1 MQPDILEELYQNY
14 YDAAYAYTLSL
25 CKNREDTEDLVADA
39 FVKALF
45 SYENETEH
53 FQYWLLLVC
62 RISGSIGCGTSTSK
76 WSFKQS
82 CRYTPRQNSPLKH
95 SRSIGSAT
103 ACCCNVSTP
112 SRRITGKRCY
122 SIITRGFPPEKSQK
136 SRSDQ

>member
-14 YDAAYAYTLSL
+14 YDAAYPYPSARIGKIRKILWPTP
-25 CKNREDTEDLVADA
+25 
-39 FVKALF
+39 
-45 SYENETEH
+45 
-53 FQYWLLLVC
+53 LLRLYFPMKTKRSIFNTGC
-62 RISGSIGCGTSTSK
+62 CLYARISGSIGCGTSTSK